1 MTALSEYPAKN
12 KSGRVKLMNI
22 NNVKFEASYGTAAQL
37 RTSDK
42 PEIVF
47 AGKSNVGKSS
57 LINKFFNRKN
67 LARVSGVPGK
77 TTTINFFLVDDVRI
91 ADLPGYGYAKRA
103 DKEKRRWGEL
113 MEAYFATERDIR
125 LVVQLLDMRH
135 EPTEDDRTMLGFLS
149 DAGFPFICVLTKC
162 DKLNKT
168 EREKRRKAFSEN
180 EYLADAIRI
189 IEASAQN
196 GEGMAELK
204 EIIEASLSEDFFE
217 SLSEE
222 AEEADE
228 SIVEA
233 VEIPAAPQKV
243 KVVRR
248 KK

>member
-1 MTALSEYPAKN
+1 
-12 KSGRVKLMNI
+12 MNI
-22 NNVKFEASYGTAAQL
+22 NNVKFEASFGTSSQL
-37 RTSDK
+37 RKSDM

-77 TTTINFFLVDDVRI
+77 TTTINFFLVDGVRI
-91 ADLPGYGYAKRA
+91 ADLPGYGYAKRS

-113 MEAYFATERDIR
+113 MEAYFASERNIR

-135 EPTEDDRTMLGFLS
+135 EPTEDDRTMLQFLT

-168 EREKRRKAFSEN
+168 ERRKRREAFESN
-180 EYLADAIRI
+180 PLLDAAFAIV
-189 IEASAQN
+189 EASAQN
-196 GEGMAELK
+196 GEGMQQLK
-204 EIIEASLSEDFFE
+204 SIIEE
-217 SLSEE
+217 SLLDDSDGE
-222 AEEADE
+222 AA
-228 SIVEA
+228 VQEA
-233 VEIPAAPQKV
+233 VEQDASAEENASEEPSAEKSAPESPAELNPAPVQRV
-243 KVVRR
+243 KVVKR

>member
-1 MTALSEYPAKN
+1 
-12 KSGRVKLMNI
+12 MNI
-22 NNVKFEASYGTAAQL
+22 NNVKFEAAYGTSKQL
-37 RTSDK
+37 SSSDL

-103 DKEKRRWGEL
+103 DSERRRWGEL
-113 MEAYFATERDIR
+113 MEAYFSSERNIK

-135 EPTEDDRTMLGFLS
+135 EPTEDDRTMLEFLY

-180 EYLADAIRI
+180 EYLFPAIKI

-196 GEGMAELK
+196 GEGMKELK
-204 EIIEASLSEDFFE
+204 DIIEE
-217 SLSEE
+217 SLEDGFLDKHMPVDE
-222 AEEADE
+222 DDADMVAEEAT
-228 SIVEA
+228 EA
-233 VEIPAAPQKV
+233 SASADKIPSVTPV
-243 KVVRR
+243 KVAVVKRR
-248 KK
+248 K

>member
-1 MTALSEYPAKN
+1 
-12 KSGRVKLMNI
+12 MNI
-22 NNVKFEASYGTAAQL
+22 NNVKFEASFGTASQL
-37 RTSDK
+37 RASDL

-77 TTTINFFLVDDVRI
+77 TTTINFFLVDGVRI
-91 ADLPGYGYAKRA
+91 ADLPGYGFAKRS
-103 DKEKRRWGEL
+103 DSEKRRWGEL
-113 MEAYFATERDIR
+113 MESYFASERNIR

-135 EPTEDDRTMLGFLS
+135 EPTEDDRTMLSFLS
-149 DAGFPFICVLTKC
+149 EAGFPFICVLTKS

-180 EYLADAIRI
+180 EYLSSAIKI

-196 GEGMAELK
+196 GEGME
-204 EIIEASLSEDFFE
+204 EIKAVIEKSLEENFSEE
-217 SLSEE
+217 EKTPEEVSEE
-222 AEEADE
+222 APEEAP
-228 SIVEA
+228 V
-233 VEIPAAPQKV
+233 VR
-243 KVVRR
+243 KVVVKAVKR

>member
-1 MTALSEYPAKN
+1 
-12 KSGRVKLMNI
+12 MNI
-22 NNVKFEASYGTAAQL
+22 NNVKFEASFGTSSQL
-37 RTSDK
+37 RKSDM

-77 TTTINFFLVDDVRI
+77 TTTINFFLVDGVRI
-91 ADLPGYGYAKRA
+91 ADLPGYGYAKRS

-113 MEAYFATERDIR
+113 MEAYFASERNIR

-135 EPTEDDRTMLGFLS
+135 EPTEDDRTMLQFLT

-168 EREKRRKAFSEN
+168 ERRKRREAFESN
-180 EYLADAIRI
+180 PLLDAAFAIV
-189 IEASAQN
+189 EASAQN
-196 GEGMAELK
+196 GEGMQQLK
-204 EIIEASLSEDFFE
+204 SIIEE
-217 SLSEE
+217 SLLDDSDEE
-222 AEEADE
+222 A
-228 SIVEA
+228 SVQEA
-233 VEIPAAPQKV
+233 VEQDASAEENASEEPSAEKSVPEAPAELNPAPVQRV
-243 KVVRR
+243 KVVKR

>member
-1 MTALSEYPAKN
+1 
-12 KSGRVKLMNI
+12 MNI
-22 NNVKFEASYGTAAQL
+22 NNVKFEASFGTSSQL
-37 RTSDK
+37 KNSDL

-47 AGKSNVGKSS
+47 SGKSNVGKSS

-67 LARVSGVPGK
+67 LARVSSQPGK

-103 DKEKRRWGEL
+103 DKERRRWGEL
-113 MEAYFATERDIR
+113 MEAYFSSERNIK

-149 DAGFPFICVLTKC
+149 EAGYPFICVLTKS

-168 EREKRRKAFSEN
+168 EKEERRKAFSEN
-180 EYLADAIRI
+180 EYLSCAIKI

-196 GEGMAELK
+196 GEGIEELK
-204 EIIEASLSEDFFE
+204 SIIEASLEEDFLEKFTE
-217 SLSEE
+217 TEKEPEE
-222 AEEADE
+222 AK
-228 SIVEA
+228 
-233 VEIPAAPQKV
+233 PV
-243 KVVRR
+243 KVAVVKR